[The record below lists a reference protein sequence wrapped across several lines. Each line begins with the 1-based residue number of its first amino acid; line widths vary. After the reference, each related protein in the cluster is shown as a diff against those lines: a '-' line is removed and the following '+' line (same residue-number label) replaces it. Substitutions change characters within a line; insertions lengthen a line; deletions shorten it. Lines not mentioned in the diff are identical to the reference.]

1 MRQLFIISENHVE
14 FHGTPYLW
22 WEWDQFL
29 SIPVTVC
36 LEHLAD
42 LTAEGGNK
50 VVPAN
55 DVHLPTSD

>member
-1 MRQLFIISENHVE
+1 VVGLETIFQVFRF
-14 FHGTPYLW
+14 P
-22 WEWDQFL
+22 L
-29 SIPVTVC
+29 SVTLVAVC

-55 DVHLPTSD
+55 DVHLSTGD